1 MDHAGFQPDLETE
14 LQAADESRQAPRFR
28 LLIRAAKLVS
38 AYGEFVCVLRDVS
51 STGVSVKLF
60 HALPECREMELELQC
75 GDRFD
80 LERRWIK
87 GREAGFEFI
96 GAVNVDRLISEV
108 SEFPKR
114 ALRLGLQFP
123 AKLRTMSGQSEAFV
137 ENISQQGARIECD
150 QLYAI
155 DQTVRIEAAG
165 LPEIRAKVRWRNG
178 RQYGVVFDDTFTLK
192 DLAVLAA
199 QMQCPTLLSD

>member
-1 MDHAGFQPDLETE
+1 MDHAGSHLGLASDNSE
-14 LQAADESRQAPRFR
+14 LDESRNAPRFK
-28 LLIRAAKLVS
+28 LLIRAAKLITS
-38 AYGEFVCVLRDVS
+38 YGEFICVLRDVS

-60 HALPECREMELELQC
+60 HALPECNRIELELQC
-75 GDRFD
+75 GDRYQIKQ
-80 LERRWIK
+80 RWTK

-96 GAVNVDRLISEV
+96 GSVNVDRLVSEV

-123 AKLRTMSGQSEAFV
+123 TKLKTLRGRTDAFV

-155 DQTVRIEAAG
+155 DQTIH
-165 LPEIRAKVRWRNG
+165 I
-178 RQYGVVFDDTFTLK
+178 
-192 DLAVLAA
+192 
-199 QMQCPTLLSD
+199 